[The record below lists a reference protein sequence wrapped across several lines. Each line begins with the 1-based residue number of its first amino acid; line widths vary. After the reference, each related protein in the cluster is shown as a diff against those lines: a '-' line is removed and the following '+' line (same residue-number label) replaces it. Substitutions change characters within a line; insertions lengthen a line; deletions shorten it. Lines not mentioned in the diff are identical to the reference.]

1 MAACLIVLLAFLSK
15 TAWFPGALEQGP
27 MLAGQLTSIV
37 FSIISAAAI
46 FFSAI
51 VLVQV
56 RALPLWG
63 KFVGALLA
71 TYGLAAFVLA
81 IKSGTPYVQL
91 FHGGSEWNRLP
102 FWLQGA
108 TVGTLFVIPLAIV
121 LEFVNTVSRHAGK
134 LSTWLVHTAML
145 GICLAIAIMAVR
157 AVPQAGTTAEMSE
170 SYTVAEPG
178 TTSSQS
184 ALFKEGDD
192 SSQPALALGDYT
204 TGQQNAPAAAN
215 NRTVTLTVPK
225 FRVASS
231 LGEQQAPA
239 RHAFLVLSTV
249 WRNTGPAKYLVPD
262 VINHLFLLIDGDR
275 QATLSDA
282 TAAAPHRLP
291 LDQLVVPATGE
302 AVSGEYVFAIPD
314 HGVTSVDL
322 LFIDTDQGNMHLA
335 LFGRVPPAPRT
346 IAGPANNGLIE
357 AGVLGTEEVNA
368 VGNTQAPPGQK
379 YAVIAVRMRG
389 LSKGNLVRFDAAM
402 YSVLRDSDGYN
413 YQVSQVA
420 DLDDEFTSAT
430 QLLPEVPCRGMLAFL
445 VPASHSALTL
455 ALNLPGYNSMEFA
468 LPNTGGSRRISKPLL
483 SIEDRDT
490 LILSV
495 LGLRRVPSIGNNAA
509 ASGKSYLVL
518 DVLFTSKADQGIE
531 FQTAEQLILLD
542 GDNQI
547 TADADALDAL
557 PHPLKENS
565 VIPPHGQA
573 RFEVAYQ
580 VPAPARHFGIRYR
593 GFQMET
599 KESLPDVPGNGQ

>member
-1 MAACLIVLLAFLSK
+1 
-15 TAWFPGALEQGP
+15 
-27 MLAGQLTSIV
+27 MLAAPATSIV

-46 FFSAI
+46 LFSAI
-51 VLVQV
+51 VLVRV

-63 KFVGALLA
+63 KFAGALLA
-71 TYGLAAFVLA
+71 TYGVAAFVLA
-81 IKSGTPYVQL
+81 IKSGTPYVPL
-91 FHGGSEWNRLP
+91 FHGGSEWSRLP

-108 TVGTLFVIPLAIV
+108 PVGTLFVIPLAIV
-121 LEFVNTVSRHAGK
+121 LEFVDTVSRQAGK
-134 LSTWLVHTAML
+134 LSTWLVHAAML
-145 GICLAIAIMAVR
+145 GVCLAIAIMAVR
-157 AVPQAGTTAEMSE
+157 AEPQPGITAATGNDYNAG
-170 SYTVAEPG
+170 EPATKAAPSG
-178 TTSSQS
+178 VFNDSGSSSQS
-184 ALFKEGDD
+184 
-192 SSQPALALGDYT
+192 ALALGDYT

-215 NRTVTLTVPK
+215 NHTVTLTVPK

-249 WRNTGPAKYLVPD
+249 WKNTGPAKYLVPD
-262 VINHLFLLIDGDR
+262 VINHLFLLIDGER

-291 LDQLVVPATGE
+291 LDQLVVPATGD

-314 HGVTSVDL
+314 HGVTSVEL
-322 LFIDTDQGNMHLA
+322 LFIDTDQGDMHLA
-335 LFGRVPPAPRT
+335 LFGRTPPAPGT
-346 IAGPANNGLIE
+346 IAGPANNELIE

-389 LSKGNLVRFDAAM
+389 LSKGNLVRFDAAL
-402 YSVLRDSDGYN
+402 YSVLRDADGYN

-430 QLLPEVPCRGMLAFL
+430 QLLPEIPCRGMLAFL

-455 ALNLPGYNSMEFA
+455 AINLPGYKSMEFA
-468 LPNTGGSRRISKPLL
+468 LPNTGGSPRSRKPLL

-490 LILSV
+490 LTLSV
-495 LGLRRVPSIGNNAA
+495 LGLRRVSSVGNNAA
-509 ASGKSYLVL
+509 ASGKNYLVL

-547 TADADALDAL
+547 TADSDALDAL

-580 VPAPARHFGIRYR
+580 VPATTSHFAIRYR

-599 KESLPDVPGNGQ
+599 KESLPEVPGSGQ

>member
-1 MAACLIVLLAFLSK
+1 M
-15 TAWFPGALEQGP
+15 P
-27 MLAGQLTSIV
+27 MLTGQPTSIV
-37 FSIISAAAI
+37 LSIISAAAI
-46 FFSAI
+46 LLSGI
-51 VLVQV
+51 VLIRV
-56 RALPLWG
+56 RVLPLWG
-63 KFVGALLA
+63 KFAGALLA
-71 TYGLAAFVLA
+71 IYGVAAFVLA
-81 IKSGTPYVQL
+81 IKSGTPYIQL
-91 FHGGSEWNRLP
+91 FHDGSEWSRLP

-121 LEFVNTVSRHAGK
+121 LEFVNTVSNRAGK
-134 LSTWLVHTAML
+134 LSTWLVHAAML
-145 GICLAIAIMAVR
+145 GVCLAIGIMAVR
-157 AVPQAGTTAEMSE
+157 AQPQPGTTAPMGEAHN
-170 SYTVAEPG
+170 VGEPG
-178 TTSSQS
+178 TTPPQSAVFNESGNSSQS
-184 ALFKEGDD
+184 AL
-192 SSQPALALGDYT
+192 PLGDYS
-204 TGQQNAPAAAN
+204 TGQQNTPAAAN
-215 NRTVTLTVPK
+215 NKTATLTVPK

-231 LGEQQAPA
+231 LGDQQAPV
-239 RHAFLVLSTV
+239 RHAFLILSTV
-249 WRNTGPAKYLVPD
+249 WRNTGPAPYVIPD
-262 VINHLFLLIDGDR
+262 VINHLFLLIDGER
-275 QATLSDA
+275 QTTLSDA
-282 TAAAPHRLP
+282 TAAATHRLP
-291 LDQLVVPATGE
+291 LDSLVIPATGD
-302 AVSGEYVFAIPD
+302 AVSGEYVYSIPD

-322 LFIDTDQGNMHLA
+322 LFIDTDQGDMHLA
-335 LFGRVPPAPRT
+335 LFGHSPPAPRT

-402 YSVLRDSDGYN
+402 YSVLRDADGYN
-413 YQVSQVA
+413 YQVGQVA

-430 QLLPEVPCRGMLAFL
+430 QLLPEIPCRGMLAFL

-455 ALNLPGYNSMEFA
+455 AINLPGYNSMEFA
-468 LPNTGGSRRISKPLL
+468 LPNTGGSPRIRKPLL

-495 LGLRRVPSIGNNAA
+495 LGLRRMPSIGNNAA

-547 TADADALDAL
+547 TADSDALDAL

-580 VPAPARHFGIRYR
+580 VPATTSRFAIRYR
-593 GFQMET
+593 GFQMES
-599 KESLPDVPGNGQ
+599 KESLPEVPGIGQ